1 MLKEFNDE
9 QMYHQARE
17 QAEPE
22 FAALL
27 KKHGFEEVKQGSR
40 LDDFQHKDIVG
51 VKNGVEWTFDVK
63 DISPKYAG
71 KTSNYNISTSM
82 MDDVKKHEDKY
93 KRHMIACRLYS
104 SDGKATGKYACFR
117 TLEVI
122 KKATMHHKRDDAS
135 KKFWLFNVEQCMKE
149 MNSKQWRLLS

>member
-40 LDDFQHKDIVG
+40 LDDFQHNLLV
-51 VKNGVEWTFDVK
+51 NGMNEFRNELL
-63 DISPKYAG
+63 A
-71 KTSNYNISTSM
+71 
-82 MDDVKKHEDKY
+82 EDKPTE
-93 KRHMIACRLYS
+93 
-104 SDGKATGKYACFR
+104 D
-117 TLEVI
+117 V
-122 KKATMHHKRDDAS
+122 D
-135 KKFWLFNVEQCMKE
+135 
-149 MNSKQWRLLS
+149 RLLLLIIDAPTMRERRRANRDAR